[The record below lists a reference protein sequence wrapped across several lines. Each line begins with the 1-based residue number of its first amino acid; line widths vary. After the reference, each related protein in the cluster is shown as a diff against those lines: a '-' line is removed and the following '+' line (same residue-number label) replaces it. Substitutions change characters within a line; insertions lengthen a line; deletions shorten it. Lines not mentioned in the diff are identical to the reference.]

1 MGYGDINII
10 QNMTNSTEDTFD
22 FQAFLQSD
30 WLADFRYFNKVENV
44 IRSVSSSISII
55 GSAAIIFHILR
66 THKGL
71 SSTYHR
77 LVFGLCV
84 GDLMAS
90 FAFAFNSTPAPKDM
104 QYVIPYARG
113 NMGTCTTQGFILT
126 VGIMIASLYNCM
138 ICFYYLSIITFKERT
153 TTSNVSWSRGF
164 MLYRSSLLLCLG
176 LQV

>member
-1 MGYGDINII
+1 MSNI
-10 QNMTNSTEDTFD
+10 TEVTFD
-22 FQAFLQSD
+22 FQEFLQSD
-30 WLADFRYFNKVENV
+30 ELAELRDFSKGRDIIY
-44 IRSVSSSISII
+44 SVSASISVI
-55 GSAAIIFHILR
+55 GSAATICHIIR